1 MTKVAWI
8 ALLGI
13 VLLPQNTSRG
23 GAIDWPGQHAEALR
37 HYRSLIQI
45 DSSNPPGNET
55 LVVDYLKRVFE
66 KEGIPVKTFALE
78 PSRANLVARI
88 KGNGSKR
95 PILLLAH
102 TDVVGVQREKWPVD
116 PFGAVVKDGYVW
128 GRGSADDK
136 DVLSANLMVMLL
148 IKRSGVVLDRDV
160 IFLAESGEE
169 GTTGPGIEF
178 MVNQHFDEIDAEFA
192 LTEGG
197 GATIENGKVTAV
209 QVSTTEKVP
218 RRIRLVA
225 TGTSGHASVPRLD
238 NALVH
243 LSAAI
248 TKLSAWESPMRLND
262 TTRSYFTK
270 LAAMS
275 PPDKAARYTG
285 LLDPARRAASERYLA
300 EHEPNRYT
308 MLRTSVV
315 PTILKAGFR
324 MNVIPSEAEA
334 TIDIRA
340 LPDEDIAAFY
350 EQMRRVIDDPAVKIE
365 PLTSNLRPAGTPSS
379 LQSDMFVALGRTA
392 QQMYPGSVTLPV
404 MLGGAT
410 DMSFLRPKGIQC
422 YGIGPATT
430 DEDEI
435 KYGAHSDVERL
446 LETSLYGLVE
456 FTWRAVTAVAGS

>member
-8 ALLGI
+8 AVLALLL
-13 VLLPQNTSRG
+13 VPQNTSSRN
-23 GAIDWPGQHAEALR
+23 AIDWQKERAEILG

-55 LVVDYLKRVFE
+55 LVVDYLKRVFDS
-66 KEGIPVKTFALE
+66 EGIPAKTFALE

-88 KGNGSKR
+88 KGNGRKR
-95 PILLLAH
+95 PILLMAH

-148 IKRSGVVLDRDV
+148 VKRAGMVLDRDL

-243 LSAAI
+243 LSTAI
-248 TKLSAWESPMRLND
+248 ARLSAWESPMRLNA
-262 TTRSYFTK
+262 TTRTYFTK

-275 PPDKAARYTG
+275 SPEKSGRYKG
-285 LLDPARRAASERYLA
+285 LLDPARRAESERYLA
-300 EHEPNRYT
+300 EHEPQRYT

-324 MNVIPSEAEA
+324 VNVIPSEAEA

-340 LPDEDIAAFY
+340 LPDEDITAFY

-365 PLTSNLRPAGTPSS
+365 PLTNNLRPAGTPSS
-379 LQSDMFVALGRTA
+379 LDSDMFVALERTA
-392 QQMYPGSVTLPV
+392 QQMYPKSVMLPV

-446 LETSLYGLVE
+446 LETSLYELVE